1 MIIQSAAPLTP
12 VLPSLAG
19 PPGPDRNSLLTA
31 LGERVRTLRAKKG
44 VTRKVLALAS
54 GVSERHLANLELG
67 MGNASVLVLAQI
79 AQALGSPLVDLVTDE
94 TNATPERML
103 LNALLDGRT
112 DAQLAQARQ
121 LLAALFKRA
130 AQSGMAVPGPLVA
143 LPAPQRR
150 IALVG
155 LRGAGKSTLGQL
167 LADELQLPF
176 VELNREIERVAG
188 CSLDEIQSLLGQA
201 AYRRYERRAL
211 DEVVAQYPEAVIATP
226 GGMVS
231 DSATYQTL
239 LSECLTIWLQAQPQ
253 EHMQRVVKQGDLRP
267 MAGNKEAMED
277 LERILQSRAPMY
289 GKADARLDTSGLAVG
304 EALVRLLEL
313 VQPRRVVPI

>member
-1 MIIQSAAPLTP
+1 MRNKSAPQLSPVPPL
-12 VLPSLAG
+12 S
-19 PPGPDRNSLLTA
+19 PGPDRSSLLTA

-67 MGNASVLVLAQI
+67 VGNASVLVLAQI
-79 AQALGSPLVDLVTDE
+79 AQALGSPLVDLVTE
-94 TNATPERML
+94 EANATPERML
-103 LNALLDGRT
+103 LNALLDGRN

-121 LLAALFKRA
+121 LLAVLFKRA
-130 AQSGMAVPGPLVA
+130 AQSGMAAPGPFAA
-143 LPAPQRR
+143 LSAPQRR

-155 LRGAGKSTLGQL
+155 LRGAGKSTLGQM
-167 LADELQLPF
+167 LADELHLPF

-188 CSLDEIQSLLGQA
+188 CSLDEIQGLLGQA

-231 DSATYQTL
+231 DPATYQIL
-239 LSECLTIWLQAQPQ
+239 LSECFTVWLQAPPL

-304 EALVRLLEL
+304 EAFGRLLGL
-313 VQPRRVVPI
+313 VQVRRANF

>member
-1 MIIQSAAPLTP
+1 MINKSAPQLSPVPPL
-12 VLPSLAG
+12 S
-19 PPGPDRNSLLTA
+19 PGPDRSSLLTA

-67 MGNASVLVLAQI
+67 VGNASVLVLAQI
-79 AQALGSPLVDLVTDE
+79 AQALGSPLVDLVTE
-94 TNATPERML
+94 EANATPERML
-103 LNALLDGRT
+103 LNALLDGRN

-121 LLAALFKRA
+121 LLAVLFKRA
-130 AQSGMAVPGPLVA
+130 AQSGMAAPGPLAA
-143 LPAPQRR
+143 LSAPQRR

-155 LRGAGKSTLGQL
+155 LRGAGKSTLGQM
-167 LADELQLPF
+167 LADELHLPF

-188 CSLDEIQSLLGQA
+188 CSLDEIQGLLGQA

-231 DSATYQTL
+231 DPATYQIL
-239 LSECLTIWLQAQPQ
+239 LSECFTVWLQAPPL

-304 EALVRLLEL
+304 EAFGRLLGL
-313 VQPRRVVPI
+313 VQVRRANF